1 MALVKKLKKGGVS
14 RWVLK
19 GATSGDYFIVPR
31 GFKVLG
37 NLTVEN
43 TTQLNG
49 TGTLSL
55 GKTAGIND
63 VYTITVTS
71 AYTGTGTC
79 TWGGGVVNPSTV
91 VSAAQATAIAA
102 LAGGVTGTAQ
112 LAASAAAIALN
123 QPVLLGVYA
132 NSNVYSFNVT
142 AVGATIVLTGSV
154 PGAVT
159 SAPTLSSTGAATFS
173 AFVHTTTGSVDTTYM
188 SPTVV
193 PATTAGS
200 VSLIPIIPPVASST
214 SSSNVTVSTYNGNS
228 LTSTFTTTNTSSGT
242 YNLCG
247 QSVNIPYNATTAL
260 TAPQLG
266 ILMGGRSVYSATLA
280 YSSSGNVTVNGVT
293 VASGGNIAA
302 TVAALNNAQI
312 PGWIVIAAT
321 TTLFMCATRSGA
333 IPLPTIVTGGF
344 ITLTNINSQVGFYVP
359 GYVNDSLTPI
369 TSTTAFSTA
378 ATAAGTYA
386 INGTLINIP
395 YINATATTVAAIS
408 AIAAGCAWYTAT
420 IATSAA
426 GTNYVNGV
434 LFTASATPTTTAS
447 ALTTL
452 ANIPGRPGDA
462 GGWVCTSPGAGA
474 VIFFIAQTP
483 GYMSAP
489 VFSAGAVAAPTLSGV
504 TFNQGFTLS
513 GYTVTYSS
521 TTAVW
526 VGPAPVF
533 FTFSPPTATAVA
545 TVCTLAGSTGSNYI
559 FTDYNNP
566 GSQAP
571 TLATGT
577 TAPGGTTFTYTTNSA
592 DVPYYLNFSN
602 PFMQGNVNVTMEIE
616 KFS

>member
-19 GATSGDYFIVPR
+19 GATSGDYFVVPR

-55 GKTAGIND
+55 GKNIGIND

-79 TWGGGVVNPSTV
+79 TWGGGVVNAATV
-91 VSAAQATAIAA
+91 VSATQATAIAA
-102 LAGGVTGTAQ
+102 LAGGVTGAAQ

-123 QPVLLGVYA
+123 QPTLTGVYG
-132 NSNVYSFNVT
+132 NMSLFNVT
-142 AVGATIVLTGSV
+142 AVGATIVLTGAV
-154 PGAVT
+154 PGAAT
-159 SAPTLSSTGAATFS
+159 PAPTLSSTGAATFS
-173 AFVHTTTGSVDTTYM
+173 AFVHTTTGSVDATYM
-188 SPTVV
+188 SPVVV

-200 VSLIPIIPPVASST
+200 VSLIPIVSPVASPTAVSNLAV
-214 SSSNVTVSTYNGNS
+214 SSYNGNS
-228 LTSTFTTTNTSSGT
+228 LTTTYTTTNTATGT

-247 QSVNIPYNATTAL
+247 QPITIPYNATTAL
-260 TAPQLG
+260 TAPQIG

-280 YSSSGNVTVNGVT
+280 YSSSGNVTVNGIV

-312 PGWIVIAAT
+312 PGWIAIAAT

-333 IPLPTIVTGGF
+333 TPLPTIVTGGF
-344 ITLTNINSQVGFYVP
+344 ITLTNINSQVGFYIP
-359 GYVNDSLTPI
+359 GYLNDSVTPI
-369 TSTTAFSTA
+369 TNTITFATA
-378 ATAAGTYA
+378 ATSTGTYA

-395 YINATATTVAAIS
+395 YINATATTLAAIS

-420 IATSAA
+420 IGTSSA
-426 GTNYVNGV
+426 GTNYINGA

-452 ANIPGRPGDA
+452 ANIPGRTGDV

-474 VIFFIAQTP
+474 VILFIAQTP

-489 VFSAGAVAAPTLSGV
+489 VFSAGAVAAPVLSGV
-504 TFNQGFTLS
+504 TLNQGFTLN
-513 GYTVTYSS
+513 GYTVTYDG
-521 TTAVW
+521 THAVW

-533 FTFSPPTATAVA
+533 TTPAPPSGTTTAAVY
-545 TVCTLAGSTGSNYI
+545 TLAGSTGVSTIY
-559 FTDYNNP
+559 TDYNNP
-566 GSQAP
+566 GASLPTFSNGATAP
-571 TLATGT
+571 AGT
-577 TAPGGTTFTYTTNSA
+577 TVTYTTTQA
-592 DVPYYLNFSN
+592 DTPYYLNFSN
-602 PFMQGNVNVTMEIE
+602 SAMHGNVNVTMEIE